1 MTAFQKAILAVL
13 SGGILTIALVLAAKT
28 PAGAAATLPLS
39 GGTQPTVLVP
49 GTGAPPP
56 GVLSTGEGTV
66 KVRPD
71 LAVVSIGVTVQAL
84 TAAEAQSQVA
94 ERIAKIL
101 ERAKQLG
108 IAAKDIANAGW
119 RVEPQYAYGEGRAP
133 RLTGFQA
140 TQQLSL
146 NVRQV
151 DGVGKVLDAL
161 VADGATNA
169 SVRFTLEDPKQAQAE
184 ARRLAVEDA
193 RAKADAMAR
202 AAGVRL
208 GKAVSLSEVSLGGP
222 IFRERDFAAPMPAK
236 AVTEIPVSDLDV
248 VVRVQVQFAID

>member
-1 MTAFQKAILAVL
+1 MCSPRRLL
-13 SGGILTIALVLAAKT
+13 RG
-28 PAGAAATLPLS
+28 PATLPLS
-39 GGTQPTVLVP
+39 GGTQP
-49 GTGAPPP
+49 TGAPPP

-222 IFRERDFAAPMPAK
+222 IFRDAAPMPAK

>member
-39 GGTQPTVLVP
+39 GGTQP
-49 GTGAPPP
+49 TGAPPP

-101 ERAKQLG
+101 ARAKQLG

>member
-28 PAGAAATLPLS
+28 PAGAAAALPLS

-119 RVEPQYAYGEGRAP
+119 RVEPQYAYAEGKAP

-222 IFRERDFAAPMPAK
+222 IFRDAAPMPAK